1 MSFNYAGILATATRL
16 IGDFGQTATIT
27 RTTGANTTPTQTG
40 VGVQAVINESDR
52 SRIGNVQ
59 IPVRKYLLSGAMTPK
74 AADRLVV
81 GSDDLV
87 IMQADALAPGA
98 TTVIWT
104 VLARAG

>member
-16 IGDFGQTATIT
+16 LGDFGQTATIT
-27 RTTGANTTPTQTG
+27 RTLRDNSTSTQTG
-40 VGVQAVINESDR
+40 VGVQAVINEGDR
-52 SRIGNVQ
+52 ARIGNVQ

-81 GSDDLV
+81 GTDDVV
-87 IMQADALAPGA
+87 IMQADPLAPGA